1 MPVFDKARH
10 VMYTPSN
17 GVYVGFGAISEFNRF
32 SPFTDVG
39 KNSTNDKGKNPAIQ
53 SKIEPLVL
61 SD

>member
-32 SPFTDVG
+32 KIMVDLLILQLQ
-39 KNSTNDKGKNPAIQ
+39 D
-53 SKIEPLVL
+53 SKLW
-61 SD
+61 